1 MYYILNLGKGKGF
14 DAHLQTLSS
23 ECKIMDAYGA
33 LAPARIQDEP
43 NLKVQL
49 VSLVRLS

>member
-23 ECKIMDAYGA
+23 ECKIM
-33 LAPARIQDEP
+33 APARVQDEP
-43 NLKVQL
+43 SLKVQL